1 MLCQTCDK
9 RPTCKTLCAPAEE
22 YVNQDDRPEA
32 WRHIRCSPRIE
43 ELAAPLSYPEGVSTT
58 EGILRDFFCT
68 RLTFSKIA
76 DKRNVSRQYVHK
88 VIRHYQAIII
98 VAIKKV
104 VAPPYIVYGAGKD
117 TPRVSSE
124 ERSDEPSP
132 SPGSNRR

>member
-1 MLCQTCDK
+1 MAG
-9 RPTCKTLCAPAEE
+9 P
-22 YVNQDDRPEA
+22 
-32 WRHIRCSPRIE
+32 I
-43 ELAAPLSYPEGVSTT
+43 SYPEGVSTT

-104 VAPPYIVYGAGKD
+104 VAPPYIVYGAGKE
-117 TPRVSSE
+117 TSPRTLPLRSE
-124 ERSDEPSP
+124 ATNPALHRAAIEDDPSP
-132 SPGSNRR
+132 HNKDG